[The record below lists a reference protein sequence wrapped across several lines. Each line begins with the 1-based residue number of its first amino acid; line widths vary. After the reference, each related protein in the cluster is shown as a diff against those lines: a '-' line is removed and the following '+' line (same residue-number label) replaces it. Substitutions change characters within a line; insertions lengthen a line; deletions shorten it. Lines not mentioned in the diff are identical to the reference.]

1 MFILQSV
8 IIGVSVMLLG
18 GGLSDFSGS
27 CCLLEG
33 FFVEKDWRWDLFLW
47 ISGFCELIGF
57 LFVRALGL
65 AACEL
70 KFVRGFCLFPI
81 VWGEMLVIPLGLCA
95 CWKALVRRLQLVV
108 VGVLVFALEIWIGL
122 CLAWAFCLLC
132 AVALD
137 LVVSFGC
144 FLGWLASFVGDVE
157 VPCWCSSGGFC

>member
-1 MFILQSV
+1 M
-8 IIGVSVMLLG
+8 
-18 GGLSDFSGS
+18 
-27 CCLLEG
+27 
-33 FFVEKDWRWDLFLW
+33 
-47 ISGFCELIGF
+47 
-57 LFVRALGL
+57 
-65 AACEL
+65 
-70 KFVRGFCLFPI
+70 
-81 VWGEMLVIPLGLCA
+81 IPLGLCA